1 MNEAEVLNDLRQ
13 QFPHLNGKIYLKPV
27 DLVPIF
33 GISEGQQANLRSEG
47 RFRIPLQDRKLGFGV
62 CVSIYNLA
70 KFITEGENAFGE
82 PKISKARKVKIMAF
96 WSEVNSLI
104 HEREAVRQHQILDSE
119 IPPANAGVKRSG
131 IEDGL

>member
-1 MNEAEVLNDLRQ
+1 
-13 QFPHLNGKIYLKPV
+13 
-27 DLVPIF
+27 
-33 GISEGQQANLRSEG
+33 
-47 RFRIPLQDRKLGFGV
+47 
-62 CVSIYNLA
+62 
-70 KFITEGENAFGE
+70 
-82 PKISKARKVKIMAF
+82 MAF